1 MTIEDIMAEA
11 DSAIDSEEGKE
22 PEEEQQETLESLMA
36 QADKQI
42 EKESPAPSRLL
53 APEPVSELDALQ
65 AKAPTPKPQKEEA
78 PPEDAVDLLLQMT
91 QGQTPDQYDEK
102 VFQWRDTLTPKQF
115 SKLSKQD
122 PTFPMTDTQERAA
135 YDYLRKN
142 EDPFKIPRS
151 FEDWY
156 GIAEY
161 TGGIIPMV
169 GEQVKDSA
177 VGFVKGGY
185 KFGSGLLDYATAE
198 NYAWKD
204 AYETLPDD
212 AKERVRE
219 QLGSIPGGFF
229 NPKALA
235 DAEISKIVFS
245 ELPQEEQ
252 KKFEEQSAAGT
263 EAGRTAMFSVL
274 EPLVGL
280 PISMAETAT
289 KVATGGTS
297 IWDKITE
304 TTGARSYED
313 SFENWRNRRQFD
325 GSMQRWNAE
334 RPTSYAKFLE
344 VISPAIVSIAKLDGP
359 NVEDYMRE
367 EGLTREEA
375 ELARDYDV
383 EQRVLASINQVQ
395 EGIPDIDEDQRIF
408 GEFALPGGFGLD
420 QFGYAMNV
428 MRVGSWMTP
437 KLYAKLKLAGKTP
450 EEINE
455 YYTARTN
462 AAKESA
468 KKQLERRSKPTVA
481 GKVAGK
487 AADQIERI
495 QAAMNQSAFWKR
507 IRQASPYI
515 AGGAVGYGITEDP
528 LAFLYGPIAG
538 RLATSFPRFI
548 SDWDEARRIS
558 AGGRQGTFA
567 TLAEIR
573 QDRANASRGKPF
585 DPEAKPEIKLK
596 GSISERIQ
604 DYGGEKVDNILG
616 NIGDYLR
623 MGVEPTLI
631 GIGVGAINSSDDEE
645 LASMIGNGL
654 FFSLGGRGVKQIQ
667 NKIFGGYD
675 PVIEGRKLRQ
685 DMVDLQKLYR
695 DSSPESRKQ
704 IDRLSDWNTVV
715 AAKER
720 EVAAAQKRL
729 KEAQANAEKAAA
741 GDPTRFRTPAD
752 TIAEVGAASDKVVAA
767 KKALE
772 LRQATLDRVSRANE
786 QTRNE
791 YSRQWLRNLARINML
806 GNGTLREGMNNVG
819 INVLSSAE
827 IYKIMRRNPE
837 NASISNEAL
846 WQSATQSGFHSS
858 PDGTTVFKPGSPL
871 NEQGGKMTFDSK
883 RPSIVVNAD
892 YIRQTAGQTGQI
904 PIFALNHEFGH
915 HLKNVPE
922 YAELIRDSESMLFAQ
937 EVKDLSGNTVA
948 VTPGKYSQSDLVD
961 MYWNR
966 YLSGYTRAE
975 KTQFAQMNGLLD
987 ETTGQL
993 KPEETAAYMRN
1004 EVMADLTAE
1013 SVSRFIDPQKDG
1025 AIKDIYDRALL
1036 KFRTKKLANLVD
1048 KLRRLGGTGDVIS
1061 DNTGAELSPEIVQ
1074 TATDALK
1081 AYDALKNQVSPA
1093 VPQAERPKISRAQ
1106 IMRDRSLLSRYGADS
1121 PLFSTSVK
1129 AQVFDANGRPIG
1141 TSIPIDMKDPAL
1153 SEGVWERTET
1163 GVRQIGGY
1171 GRISRQIDL
1180 AGVPVGSRIVISNQ
1194 IDFQPDGVTPVVL
1207 KPKEAKKRGQ
1217 NRAQIIRAAL
1227 DNTPDYGSPNRFQ
1240 PVAPGSDTY
1249 RGTFTPLQIKALMDI
1264 PESVVPKSIKD
1275 RILAFNQALARND
1288 GTRMIV
1294 DYAAVMTDSG
1304 KYQAFSPKVYD
1315 VVPIGMMFSKDGNFL
1330 ATTISVTRLFDKL
1343 NAWSERMPARLDFWN
1358 GSKDRFW
1365 DDFSK
1370 KYLANWQKGIEG
1382 SGYTKKGE
1390 LVEGSIPLDADAEIA
1405 QQKANIFN
1413 DFLNLFDNATE
1424 GLNPDRTETPRRK
1437 GDPKDKNIDRTIMS
1451 MRIDHIA
1458 EIMENPMGK
1467 LPIIYVYA
1475 KQNYL
1480 PKPKIKSVGVAAKTA
1495 EQQARKS
1502 GFNSPMVFHGSQ
1514 SGSITSFSKEK
1525 LGSNTG
1531 AGSAKEGFFFA
1542 GKEKTSQAYTGP
1554 KLNVNDPD
1562 GFGEMLTWT
1571 DLMPDWESSYDND
1584 GLPYVSIPNESW
1596 KLTPPKEV
1604 AAALNIDQVLGEQF
1618 NTLQLDADM
1627 AFIDDLRSGK
1637 KIDWKKSFGSK
1648 DEFDETKKLVK
1659 ELTDEEFAKL
1669 KDYYE
1674 DIVARREYEYDSVAD
1689 LHPFYGGPDIPAA
1702 EDILKLAAERGQFSA
1717 TGLDG
1722 VYTIQPDGKDFVL
1735 KYKDETVDVANNID
1749 DLKEAATNHA
1759 NNYLEEIS
1767 TDSSGGKIYKTYL
1780 KYENPLVHDYK
1791 GAAYREESYYSVIQ
1805 RAKKGGHDAVILKN
1819 TYDGG
1824 PQDTVY
1830 IVFNPEQIKSADET
1844 TYNDRG
1850 KAIPLS
1856 KRFDSGSTDIRFLPK
1871 RKALVI
1877 PEENARF
1884 MELAKNPEENQKQL
1898 RQMVDDVASD
1908 AQYYGPLYHQTR
1920 SSEPFS
1926 EFDNIVEGGVKGIY
1940 AADIEHIESRERD
1953 DTPYGDSEIEV
1964 YVKINNPLTENDLG
1978 FYKGDQGEKR
1988 TLGNVVS
1995 SPYDPKWI
2003 ARMQSKGYD
2012 GIVWDGPSGMGQIVV
2027 AFDSSQIKKAD
2038 PVTYDDQGNV
2048 IPLSQ
2053 RFQSASRDIRYL
2065 PRKKIEGDE
2074 MPFKVVTQNRD
2085 PVLQQAAQRLIR
2097 GEIDTAEY
2105 QDLVRERSPYEDL
2118 PEVPEP
2124 MTTEAMKA
2132 AIAGQS
2138 RKAKVGIVRDVL
2150 KQNDEAESRID
2161 IKAFDDFG
2169 EYVSTIHKPTKKDVG
2184 GEAATPI
2191 AHESTVHLKDV
2202 KFMVNPTQSLMIAA
2216 GRNKGTIARINGK
2229 WQDTTPEG
2237 AFELANEK
2245 FNDPEWI
2252 QLGMNPTRQSNFYIR
2267 STGEPVKSA
2276 DEVIQ
2281 VGKFVLAKNPKKVTP
2296 DEMPERTMTDYGMQF
2311 LPRPKKADEGER
2323 RVPALSG
2330 VEPPVRFVGPRNTAL
2345 EGVTL
2350 EYEPEAKPLTGI
2362 SFLPRPKTDRYKFS
2376 FTVASD
2382 RIKLVDDLIKAKD
2395 WQGIRDLNQATV
2407 RHAMSD
2413 LRGVNY
2419 TIKDVLGAFENG
2431 REVSALVEVNTPDP
2445 EMVAEVRKRMV
2456 ALGELW
2462 KQTEVLEEKVGMGDQ
2477 DLLGT
2482 VDNDGFLH
2490 ITKHELDLDKLTSR
2504 MVEKARLAAGIQSM
2518 TIDGNQVIFYDTDN
2532 IGTGFAKR
2540 VGAFA
2545 DSIAEQGGIVRG
2557 SSTDDAAVRS
2567 YRDPES
2573 VKAGSLYYTDDPV
2586 QLFGAGQ
2593 LPDRLRSPVYR
2604 VVSELLGRPLPPP
2617 KDGKRS
2623 YFTKEDVTP
2632 KQVKL
2637 QTAIG
2642 NTQDRVVLNDRKN
2655 KDVVKAYEELNSEL
2669 IKQYDALVAAGMR
2682 FEALND
2688 YDAYSKIYPNSSAVI
2703 KDIRNN
2709 NQLMF
2714 LKTNPQT
2721 FGPMKDGKPMDFSFH
2736 PLLKDSGRTDSSG
2749 NKLNYNDI
2757 LRVVHD
2763 AIAHGTYS
2771 VEFGP
2776 IGEESAW
2783 HTHIRTIDNPWARW
2797 ALTMETR
2804 GQNSFVNYRDARI
2817 GKDKMPLKPGDNGYV
2832 PIPDRDYAEQKFAL
2846 IPLKYSLTGD
2856 AKVDKP
2862 VKELMAQLG
2871 KKRAEGSAEKQPD
2884 WMPSKAEAKQVLSK
2898 VPQPAGDPKTMVA
2911 DATAVM
2917 GKPTKADEASSV
2929 PVIVSK
2935 EWKKKKESRPE
2946 YEGIDDDDDGDT
2958 ITVGEAQLKD
2968 VVKYELTGLPIV
2980 VRPLPNYAAENNATK
2995 VAKNVLKIAER
3006 PEQYKEYS
3014 DRVVAAGE
3022 KVRNDPQRFTTLSGY
3037 LEFMRESG
3045 ASGNLLMPPTQLVEL
3060 VKNAQSILNLW
3071 NGGYHGA
3078 KTAPGTVKAAKEGL
3092 DGVNEMKSLMT
3103 ENGVNLGPTPMIT
3116 ALHHLWGILSR
3127 QLDPLNQEGM
3137 WMRLVSQPSVLKQ
3150 IQRSIDGEYNL
3161 SREQWKEIV
3170 QRARRNTKGQ
3180 YDKIGNNATAN
3191 ANSFALMLE
3200 RHNGKWDQLASIY
3213 RLDDPVAM
3221 TNAFWGLNV
3230 GPTGIKNKVQRFI
3243 GLTFGIHGSVLD
3255 RWRFVSL
3262 NLPMA
3267 MKLTGK
3273 PIPESYFKYYG
3284 RNKTIPE
3291 DPVGI
3296 YKSYGTVENGNPV
3309 YSTALY
3315 TGIDRTIE
3323 GVIANSP
3330 DIRNFLGVHATP
3342 GGFHWVDWNTV
3353 KNEAVGHSS
3362 LDLTKEFLKQKGRD
3376 ATVEDF
3382 LDVVQN
3388 STVYTRADQD
3398 GKILDLVMEN
3408 GVFRIRED

>member
-22 PEEEQQETLESLMA
+22 PEEEQQETPESLMA
-36 QADKQI
+36 KADEEI
-42 EKESPAPSRLL
+42 DKEPEDPSRLL
-53 APEPVSELDALQ
+53 APEPISELDALKP
-65 AKAPTPKPQKEEA
+65 KAPTPEPQKVEA
-78 PPEDAVDLLLQMT
+78 PPEDAVDILLQMT

-102 VFQWRDTLTPKQF
+102 VFQWRDTLTPQQF
-115 SKLSKQD
+115 AKLSKQD
-122 PTFPMTDTQERAA
+122 EAFPLTDTQERAA
-135 YDYLRKN
+135 YDYLRKSD
-142 EDPFKIPRS
+142 DPFKIPRN

-161 TGGIIPMV
+161 TAGMVPMV
-169 GEQVKDSA
+169 AEQVKDSA

-185 KFGSGLLDYATAE
+185 KFGKGLVDYATAE
-198 NYAWKD
+198 NFAWKD

-229 NPKALA
+229 NPKALP

-245 ELPQEEQ
+245 ELPQQEQ

-263 EAGRTAMFSVL
+263 EAGRTAMFSAL

-289 KVATGGTS
+289 KVATGGIS
-297 IWDKITE
+297 AWDRVTE
-304 TTGARSYED
+304 ATGIRSYED
-313 SFENWRNRRQFD
+313 SFENWRNRRLFD

-344 VISPAIVSIAKLDGP
+344 IISPAIVSIAKLDGP
-359 NVEDYMRE
+359 TVEDYMRE
-367 EGLTREEA
+367 EGLTREQA
-375 ELARDYDV
+375 ELARDYDA
-383 EQRVLASINQVQ
+383 EQRTLASIDQVQ
-395 EGIPDIDEDQRIF
+395 EERIPDIDEDIRIF
-408 GEFALPGGFGLD
+408 GEFALPAGFGLD
-420 QFGYAMNV
+420 QFGYAMNL

-437 KLYAKLKLAGKTP
+437 KLYAKLRLAGKTP
-450 EEINE
+450 EEINQ

-468 KKQLERRSKPTVA
+468 KKQLERRSKPTVT
-481 GKVAGK
+481 GTVAGK
-487 AADQIERI
+487 TADQIERI
-495 QAAMNQSAFWKR
+495 QAAMDQSAFWKR
-507 IRQASPYI
+507 IRQASPYV
-515 AGGAVGYGITEDP
+515 AGAAVGYGVTEDP
-528 LAFLYGPIAG
+528 LAFLYGSIGG

-567 TLAEIR
+567 TLAEVR
-573 QDRANASRGKPF
+573 QDRANARRGRPF

-596 GSISERIQ
+596 GSVSERIQ
-604 DYGGEKVDNILG
+604 DYGGEKIDNILG
-616 NIGDYLR
+616 NIGDYVR
-623 MGVEPTLI
+623 IGVEPTLI

-654 FFSLGGRGVKQIQ
+654 VFSLGGRGIQQIR
-667 NKIFGGYD
+667 NKLFGGYD
-675 PVIEGRKLRQ
+675 PVIEGRRLRQ
-685 DMVDLQKLYR
+685 DMVDFQKLYR

-715 AAKER
+715 DAKKRDLE
-720 EVAAAQKRL
+720 AAQKRL
-729 KEAQANAEKAAA
+729 QDAEAAA
-741 GDPTRFRTPAD
+741 QKARDGDPTKFRTEAD
-752 TIAEVGAASDKVVAA
+752 RISEVGSALEKVSVAR
-767 KKALE
+767 KGVE
-772 LRQATLDRVSRANE
+772 LRQATLDRVSRANL

-791 YSRQWLRNLARINML
+791 YSRLWLRNLARVNVL

-827 IYKIMRRNPE
+827 IYKLMRRNPE
-837 NASISNEAL
+837 NASLSNERL
-846 WQSATQSGFHSS
+846 WQSATQSGFYSS

-871 NEQGGKMTFDSK
+871 NEQGGKMIFDSK
-883 RPSIVVNAD
+883 RPSVVVNAD
-892 YIRQTAGQTGQI
+892 YIRQTAGKTGQL

-922 YAELIRDSESMLFAQ
+922 YAELIKDSESMLFAQ

-966 YLSGYTRAE
+966 YLAGYTRAE

-1025 AIKDIYDRALL
+1025 AVKDIYDRALL
-1036 KFRTKKLANLVD
+1036 KFRTKRLANLVD
-1048 KLRRLGGTGDVIS
+1048 KLRRLGGTGDVIT
-1061 DNTGAELSPEIVQ
+1061 DNTGAGLSPEVVQ

-1093 VPQAERPKISRAQ
+1093 VPQPERPKISKAQMMGDRAVQ
-1106 IMRDRSLLSRYGADS
+1106 ARYGSDS

-1129 AQVFDANGRPIG
+1129 AQVFDASGKPIG

-1163 GVRQIGGY
+1163 GVKQIGGY
-1171 GRISRQIDL
+1171 GRLSRQIDL
-1180 AGVPVGSRIVISNQ
+1180 TGVPVGSRIVISNQ
-1194 IDFQPDGVTPVVL
+1194 LDYQPDGVTPIIL
-1207 KPKEAKKRGQ
+1207 NPKQAKKRGKD
-1217 NRAQIIRAAL
+1217 RFQIVRSVL
-1227 DNTPDYGSPNRFQ
+1227 DNTPDYGAPNRFQ

-1249 RGTFTPLQIKALMDI
+1249 RGTFTPLQMKALMDI
-1264 PESVVPKSIKD
+1264 PESVVPKSIKEK
-1275 RILAFNQALARND
+1275 IIAINTALARND

-1343 NAWSERMPARLDFWN
+1343 NAWSDRMPARLDFWN
-1358 GSKDRFW
+1358 GSKDKFW

-1390 LVEGSIPLDADAEIA
+1390 LVEGSTPLDADAEIA
-1405 QQKANIFN
+1405 KQKANIFN
-1413 DFLNLFDNATE
+1413 DFLNLFDKETE
-1424 GLNPDRTETPRRK
+1424 GLNPDRTATPRRK
-1437 GDPKDKNIDRTIMS
+1437 GDPRDKNIDRTIMS
-1451 MRIDHIA
+1451 LRIDHIA
-1458 EIMENPMGK
+1458 EIIENPMGK
-1467 LPIIYVYA
+1467 LPIVYGYA
-1475 KQNYL
+1475 KQNFL
-1480 PKPKIKSVGVAAKTA
+1480 PKSPEQKNRSKKPSESDLAYLKAIESGDIDSVEPVLKNLEDRA
-1495 EQQARKS
+1495 QS
-1502 GFNSPMVFHGSQ
+1502 LINS
-1514 SGSITSFSKEK
+1514 
-1525 LGSNTG
+1525 LGS
-1531 AGSAKEGFFFA
+1531 
-1542 GKEKTSQAYTGP
+1542 
-1554 KLNVNDPD
+1554 
-1562 GFGEMLTWT
+1562 
-1571 DLMPDWESSYDND
+1571 
-1584 GLPYVSIPNESW
+1584 
-1596 KLTPPKEV
+1596 PKESEKRGDWYS
-1604 AAALNIDQVLGEQF
+1604 ANSVLQWV
-1618 NTLQLDADM
+1618 NSV
-1627 AFIDDLRSGK
+1627 RSGK
-1637 KIDWKKSFGSK
+1637 KPSRSISF
-1648 DEFDETKKLVK
+1648 
-1659 ELTDEEFAKL
+1659 
-1669 KDYYE
+1669 
-1674 DIVARREYEYDSVAD
+1674 
-1689 LHPFYGGPDIPAA
+1689 
-1702 EDILKLAAERGQFSA
+1702 ERGQSK
-1717 TGLDG
+1717 L
-1722 VYTIQPDGKDFVL
+1722 VP
-1735 KYKDETVDVANNID
+1735 E
-1749 DLKEAATNHA
+1749 
-1759 NNYLEEIS
+1759 S
-1767 TDSSGGKIYKTYL
+1767 TDRFLERISDNYSGIKL
-1780 KYENPLVHDYK
+1780 P
-1791 GAAYREESYYSVIQ
+1791 S
-1805 RAKKGGHDAVILKN
+1805 DAEIALSKA
-1819 TYDGG
+1819 
-1824 PQDTVY
+1824 
-1830 IVFNPEQIKSADET
+1830 EQI
-1844 TYNDRG
+1844 
-1850 KAIPLS
+1850 
-1856 KRFDSGSTDIRFLPK
+1856 SGT
-1871 RKALVI
+1871 
-1877 PEENARF
+1877 
-1884 MELAKNPEENQKQL
+1884 
-1898 RQMVDDVASD
+1898 
-1908 AQYYGPLYHQTR
+1908 
-1920 SSEPFS
+1920 
-1926 EFDNIVEGGVKGIY
+1926 
-1940 AADIEHIESRERD
+1940 
-1953 DTPYGDSEIEV
+1953 
-1964 YVKINNPLTENDLG
+1964 
-1978 FYKGDQGEKR
+1978 
-1988 TLGNVVS
+1988 
-1995 SPYDPKWI
+1995 
-2003 ARMQSKGYD
+2003 
-2012 GIVWDGPSGMGQIVV
+2012 
-2027 AFDSSQIKKAD
+2027 
-2038 PVTYDDQGNV
+2038 
-2048 IPLSQ
+2048 
-2053 RFQSASRDIRYL
+2053 DIRYL
-2065 PRKKIEGDE
+2065 PRKKIEGEE

-2085 PVLQQAAQRLIR
+2085 PEMQAAAQRLIR
-2097 GEIDTAEY
+2097 GEIDAAEY
-2105 QDLVRERSPYEDL
+2105 QALVRDRSPYEDL
-2118 PEVPEP
+2118 DDVPEP
-2124 MTTEAMKA
+2124 
-2132 AIAGQS
+2132 QS
-2138 RKAKVGIVRDVL
+2138 VDQIKVTMGGREEKPSARSAKVGVAKAAGL
-2150 KQNDEAESRID
+2150 KQGDLAESRID
-2161 IKAFDDFG
+2161 IRAYLDKG
-2169 EYVSTIHKPTKKDVG
+2169 EHVNVLHQPTSKEIGGSASGVISYEPTIHM
-2184 GEAATPI
+2184 
-2191 AHESTVHLKDV
+2191 KDV
-2202 KFMVNPTQSLMIAA
+2202 KFMVNPTTSLEIAA
-2216 GRNKGTIARINGK
+2216 GRSKSTIARINGK
-2229 WQDTTPEG
+2229 WQDTSPEV
-2237 AFELANEK
+2237 AFETANEK
-2245 FNDPEWI
+2245 FNDPEWV

-2276 DEVIQ
+2276 DEIIQ
-2281 VGKFVLAKNPKKVTP
+2281 IGKFVLAKNAKKVTP
-2296 DEMPERTMTDYGMQF
+2296 EEMPERTMTDYGMQF
-2311 LPRPKKADEGER
+2311 LPRPKRAEEGER
-2323 RVPALSG
+2323 KTPVLSG
-2330 VEPPVRFVGPRNTAL
+2330 VEPPVRFVGPQGGAL
-2345 EGVTL
+2345 EGITV
-2350 EYEPEAKPLTGI
+2350 EYQPEAKTLEGI
-2362 SFLPRPKTDRYKFS
+2362 SFLPRPKTDRYKFA

-2431 REVSALVEVNTPDP
+2431 REVSAIVEVNTPDP

-2462 KQTEVLEEKVGMGDQ
+2462 KQTEVLEEMVGMGDK

-2482 VDNDGFLH
+2482 IDNDGFLH
-2490 ITKHELDLDKLTSR
+2490 IAKHELEFDKLTSR
-2504 MVEKARLAAGIQSM
+2504 MVEKARLDAGIQSM
-2518 TIDGNQVIFYDTDN
+2518 TIDGNNVIFYDTDN
-2532 IGTGFAKR
+2532 IGAGFAER

-2545 DSIAEQGGIVRG
+2545 KSVAEAGGIFRG
-2557 SSTDDAAVRS
+2557 SSTDNAAVRS

-2573 VKAGSLYYTDDPV
+2573 VKAGSLYYTDNPV

-2637 QTAIG
+2637 QNAIG
-2642 NTQDRVVLNDRKN
+2642 NSQDRVVLNDRKN
-2655 KDVVKAYEELNSEL
+2655 KDVVKAYEELNAEL
-2669 IKQYDALVAAGMR
+2669 VKQYDALVAAGMR

-2688 YDAYSKIYPNSSAVI
+2688 YETYSKTYPNSSAVI
-2703 KDIRNN
+2703 RDIRNN

-2714 LKTNPQT
+2714 LKTNHET
-2721 FGPMKDGKPMDFSFH
+2721 FGPLKNGKPMDFSFH
-2736 PLLKDSGRTDSSG
+2736 PLLQDSGRTDSTG
-2749 NKLNYNDI
+2749 NKLNYNNI

-2763 AIAHGTYS
+2763 AIAHGTYAA
-2771 VEFGP
+2771 EFGP

-2804 GQNSFVNYRDARI
+2804 GQNSFVNYRDVRI
-2817 GKDKMPLKPGDNGYV
+2817 GKDKMPLKPGDDGYV

-2862 VKELMAQLG
+2862 VKELMAQIG
-2871 KKRAEGSAEKQPD
+2871 KKRAEGSAEKEPD
-2884 WMPSKAEAKQVLSK
+2884 WMPSKAKAKEVLSK
-2898 VPQPAGDPKTMVA
+2898 VPQPVGNPKTMVA

-2935 EWKKKKESRPE
+2935 EWVQKKAKKDDEEIGDDES
-2946 YEGIDDDDDGDT
+2946 DT

-2968 VVKYELTGLPIV
+2968 VVKYELTGMPIV
-2980 VRPLPNYAAENNATK
+2980 VRPLPNYAAANNATK
-2995 VAKNVLKIAER
+2995 VAKDVLKIAER

-3137 WMRLVSQPSVLKQ
+3137 WMRLVSNPRVLEQ

-3161 SREQWKEIV
+3161 TREQWKDIV
-3170 QRARRNTKGQ
+3170 QKARRDTKGD
-3180 YDKIGNNATAN
+3180 YAKIGNNATAN

-3273 PIPESYFKYYG
+3273 PVPESYFKYYG

-3330 DIRNFLGVHATP
+3330 ALRNFLGVHATP

>member
-42 EKESPAPSRLL
+42 EEESPAPSRLL
-53 APEPVSELDALQ
+53 APEPISELDALQ

-263 EAGRTAMFSVL
+263 EAGRTAMFSAL

-280 PISMAETAT
+280 PISMAETAV

-297 IWDKITE
+297 IWDRITE
-304 TTGARSYED
+304 TAGARSYED

-616 NIGDYLR
+616 NIGDYVR

-654 FFSLGGRGVKQIQ
+654 FFSLGGRGFKQIQ
-667 NKIFGGYD
+667 NKILGGYD

-729 KEAQANAEKAAA
+729 QEAQANAEKAAA

-892 YIRQTAGQTGQI
+892 YIRQTAGQTGQL

-937 EVKDLSGNTVA
+937 DIKDLSGNTVA

-966 YLSGYTRAE
+966 YLAGYTRAE

-1061 DNTGAELSPEIVQ
+1061 DNTGAELSPELVQ

-1106 IMRDRSLLSRYGADS
+1106 MMGDRAVQARYGSDS

-1129 AQVFDANGRPIG
+1129 AQVFDTSGKPIG

-1163 GVRQIGGY
+1163 GVKQIGGY
-1171 GRISRQIDL
+1171 GRLSRQIDL
-1180 AGVPVGSRIVISNQ
+1180 AGVPIGSRIVISNQ
-1194 IDFQPDGVTPVVL
+1194 LDYQPDGVTPIIL
-1207 KPKEAKKRGQ
+1207 NPKQAKKRGKD
-1217 NRAQIIRAAL
+1217 RFQIVRSVL
-1227 DNTPDYGSPNRFQ
+1227 DNTPDYGAPNRFQ

-1249 RGTFTPLQIKALMDI
+1249 RGTFTPLQMKALMEI
-1264 PESVVPKSIKD
+1264 PESVVPKSIKEK
-1275 RILAFNQALARND
+1275 IIAINTALARND

-1467 LPIIYVYA
+1467 LPIIYKYA
-1475 KQNYL
+1475 KQNFL
-1480 PKPKIKSVGVAAKTA
+1480 PKPKSKKGSSDEKYFELLQDPEANREKLQKMVDDAAKS
-1495 EQQARKS
+1495 S
-1502 GFNSPMVFHGSQ
+1502 GYRILWHGPS
-1514 SGSITSFSKEK
+1514 
-1525 LGSNTG
+1525 
-1531 AGSAKEGFFFA
+1531 
-1542 GKEKTSQAYTGP
+1542 
-1554 KLNVNDPD
+1554 DP
-1562 GFGEMLTWT
+1562 
-1571 DLMPDWESSYDND
+1571 
-1584 GLPYVSIPNESW
+1584 
-1596 KLTPPKEV
+1596 
-1604 AAALNIDQVLGEQF
+1604 
-1618 NTLQLDADM
+1618 
-1627 AFIDDLRSGK
+1627 
-1637 KIDWKKSFGSK
+1637 
-1648 DEFDETKKLVK
+1648 EFRNL
-1659 ELTDEEFAKL
+1659 
-1669 KDYYE
+1669 
-1674 DIVARREYEYDSVAD
+1674 
-1689 LHPFYGGPDIPAA
+1689 
-1702 EDILKLAAERGQFSA
+1702 
-1717 TGLDG
+1717 
-1722 VYTIQPDGKDFVL
+1722 
-1735 KYKDETVDVANNID
+1735 NNID
-1749 DLKEAATNHA
+1749 PYLMGWFTNSKQEAAT
-1759 NNYLEEIS
+1759 
-1767 TDSSGGKIYKTYL
+1767 
-1780 KYENPLVHDYK
+1780 
-1791 GAAYREESYYSVIQ
+1791 YS
-1805 RAKKGGHDAVILKN
+1805 N
-1819 TYDGG
+1819 GG
-1824 PQDTVY
+1824 PPLRGAVKIQNPIVNKQDPNGEFRQDWRNNFPQLENLGYDAIYNEIADAY
-1830 IVFNPEQIKSADET
+1830 IPFRPSQIESADPVT
-1844 TYNDRG
+1844 RDDQGNI
-1850 KAIPLS
+1850 IPLS
-1856 KRFDSGSTDIRFLPK
+1856 QRFDSGSTDIRFLPK
-1871 RKALVI
+1871 RKALVT

-2053 RFQSASRDIRYL
+2053 RFQSASSDIRYL
-2065 PRKKIEGDE
+2065 PRKKIEGEE
-2074 MPFKVVTQNRD
+2074 MPFKGKIVTQNRD

-2105 QDLVRERSPYEDL
+2105 QDLVRDRSPYEDL
-2118 PEVPEP
+2118 PDVPEP
-2124 MTTEAMKA
+2124 MTTEAMKD
-2132 AIAGQS
+2132 AIAGES
-2138 RKAKVGIVRDVL
+2138 RKEKVGIVRDVL

-2161 IKAFDDFG
+2161 IKAFENFG
-2169 EYVSTIHKPTKKDVG
+2169 EYVATIHKPTKKEVG
-2184 GEAATPI
+2184 GEAAPPI

-2216 GRNKGTIARINGK
+2216 GRSKGTIARINGK

-2245 FNDPEWI
+2245 FNDPEWV
-2252 QLGMNPTRQSNFYIR
+2252 QLGMNPTRQSNFYVR

-2296 DEMPERTMTDYGMQF
+2296 EEMPERTMTDYGMQF

-2323 RVPALSG
+2323 KVPALSG

-2462 KQTEVLEEKVGMGDQ
+2462 KQTEVLEEKVGMGDI

-2482 VDNDGFLH
+2482 IDNDGFLH
-2490 ITKHELDLDKLTSR
+2490 IGKYELEFDKLTSR

-2518 TIDGNQVIFYDTDN
+2518 TIDGNNVIFYDTDN
-2532 IGTGFAKR
+2532 IGAGFAKR
-2540 VGAFA
+2540 IGDFTKNVT
-2545 DSIAEQGGIVRG
+2545 ENGGVVRG
-2557 SSTDDAAVRS
+2557 SSRDNAAVRS

-2623 YFTKEDVTP
+2623 YFVKEDVTP

-2637 QTAIG
+2637 QNAIG

-2935 EWKKKKESRPE
+2935 EWKKKKEARPE

-2980 VRPLPNYAAENNATK
+2980 VRPLPNYAAANNATK
-2995 VAKNVLKIAER
+2995 VAKNVLNIAER

>member
-11 DSAIDSEEGKE
+11 DSAIDAEKGKE
-22 PEEEQQETLESLMA
+22 PEEEKQDTPESVLA
-36 QADKQI
+36 QADAEI
-42 EKESPAPSRLL
+42 DKEPEAPSRLL
-53 APEPVSELDALQ
+53 APEPISELDALKS
-65 AKAPTPKPQKEEA
+65 KAPTPEPPKEEV
-78 PPEDAVDLLLQMT
+78 PPEDAVDILLQMT

-102 VFQWRDTLTPKQF
+102 VFQWRDTLTPQQF
-115 SKLSKQD
+115 AKLSKAD
-122 PTFPMTDTQERAA
+122 GTFPLTDAQERAA

-151 FEDWY
+151 FDDWY

-161 TGGIIPMV
+161 TSGMVPMV
-169 GEQVKDSA
+169 AETVKDSA

-185 KFGSGLLDYATAE
+185 KFGKGLFDYATAE
-198 NYAWKD
+198 NFAWKD
-204 AYETLPDD
+204 AYETLPEDS
-212 AKERVRE
+212 KERVRE

-229 NPKALA
+229 NPKALT

-263 EAGRTAMFSVL
+263 EAGRTAVFSAL

-297 IWDKITE
+297 IWDRITE
-304 TTGARSYED
+304 ATGARSYED
-313 SFENWRNRRQFD
+313 SFENWRNRRLFD
-325 GSMQRWNAE
+325 GAMQRWNAE
-334 RPTSYAKFLE
+334 RPTSYAKALE
-344 VISPAIVSIAKLDGP
+344 VMSPAMVSIAKLDGP
-359 NVEDYMRE
+359 TIEDYMRE
-367 EGLTREEA
+367 EGLTREQA

-383 EQRVLASINQVQ
+383 EQRVMASIDQVQ
-395 EGIPDIDEDQRIF
+395 EEIIPDIDEDIRIF
-408 GEFALPGGFGLD
+408 GEFALPAGFGLD
-420 QFGYAMNV
+420 QFGYAMNL

-437 KLYAKLKLAGKTP
+437 KLYAKLRLAGKTP

-462 AAKESA
+462 AAKEAA
-468 KKQLERRSKPTVA
+468 KKQLERRSKPTIT
-481 GKVAGK
+481 GTVAGK

-495 QAAMNQSAFWKR
+495 QAAMDQSAFWKR
-507 IRQASPYI
+507 IRQASPYV
-515 AGGAVGYGITEDP
+515 AGAAVGYGVTEDP
-528 LAFLYGPIAG
+528 LAFLYGSVGG

-567 TLAEIR
+567 TLAELR
-573 QDRANASRGKPF
+573 QDRANARRGKPF

-596 GSISERIQ
+596 GSVSERIQ
-604 DYGGEKVDNILG
+604 DYGGEKIDNILG
-616 NIGDYLR
+616 NIGDYVR
-623 MGVEPTLI
+623 IGVEPTLI

-645 LASMIGNGL
+645 LAATIGNGL
-654 FFSLGGRGVKQIQ
+654 LFSLGGRGVQQMRTKV
-667 NKIFGGYD
+667 FGGYD
-675 PVIEGRKLRQ
+675 TVIEGRKLRQ

-695 DSSPESRKQ
+695 DATPETRKQ

-720 EVAAAQKRL
+720 DVAAAQKRL
-729 KEAQANAEKAAA
+729 QEAQANAEKTAA

-752 TIAEVGAASDKVVAA
+752 TIAETAAAAEKVVAA
-767 KKALE
+767 KKSLE
-772 LRQATLDRVSRANE
+772 LRQATLDRVQRANV

-827 IYKIMRRNPE
+827 IYKMMRRNPE
-837 NASISNEAL
+837 NASISNERL

-871 NEQGGKMTFDSK
+871 NQQGGKVVFDSK
-883 RPSIVVNAD
+883 RPSVVVNAD
-892 YIRQTAGQTGQI
+892 YIRQTAGQTGQL

-922 YAELIRDSESMLFAQ
+922 YAELIKDSESMLFAQ

-948 VTPGKYSQSDLVD
+948 VTPGKYTQQDLVD

-966 YLSGYTRAE
+966 YLAGYTRAE
-975 KTQFAQMNGLLD
+975 KMEFAQMNGLID
-987 ETTGQL
+987 EATGQL
-993 KPEETAAYMRN
+993 KPEETASYMRN
-1004 EVMADLTAE
+1004 EIMADLTAE
-1013 SVSRFIDPQKDG
+1013 TVSRFVDPQKDG
-1025 AIKDIYDRALL
+1025 AVKDIYDRALL
-1036 KFRTKKLANLVD
+1036 KFRTKRLAQLVD
-1048 KLRRLGGTGDVIS
+1048 KLRRLGGTGDVIT
-1061 DNTGAELSPEIVQ
+1061 DNTGAELSPDVMQ

-1093 VPQAERPKISRAQ
+1093 VPQPERPKISRAQ
-1106 IMRDRSLLSRYGADS
+1106 MMRDRSLLSRYGADS

-1129 AQVFDANGRPIG
+1129 AQVFDANGNPVG
-1141 TSIPIDMKDPAL
+1141 ASIPIDMKDPAL

-1180 AGVPVGSRIVISNQ
+1180 TGIPVGSRIVISNQ
-1194 IDFQPDGVTPVVL
+1194 IDFQPDGVTPIVL
-1207 KPKEAKKRGQ
+1207 NPRAAKKRGQ
-1217 NRAQIIRAAL
+1217 DRAQIIRAAL
-1227 DNTPDYGSPNRFQ
+1227 DNTPDYGAPNRFQ
-1240 PVAPGSDTY
+1240 PVAPGSNTY

-1382 SGYTKKGE
+1382 SGYNKKGE
-1390 LVEGSIPLDADAEIA
+1390 PVEGSIPLDADAEIA
-1405 QQKANIFN
+1405 KQKANIFN

-1424 GLNPDRTETPRRK
+1424 GLNPDRTTTPRRK
-1437 GDPKDKNIDRTIMS
+1437 GDPRDKDIDRTIMS
-1451 MRIDHIA
+1451 MRIDHVA
-1458 EIMENPMGK
+1458 EVLENPMGK
-1467 LPIIYVYA
+1467 LPIIYGYA

-1480 PKPKIKSVGVAAKTA
+1480 PKPK
-1495 EQQARKS
+1495 
-1502 GFNSPMVFHGSQ
+1502 
-1514 SGSITSFSKEK
+1514 
-1525 LGSNTG
+1525 
-1531 AGSAKEGFFFA
+1531 
-1542 GKEKTSQAYTGP
+1542 
-1554 KLNVNDPD
+1554 
-1562 GFGEMLTWT
+1562 
-1571 DLMPDWESSYDND
+1571 
-1584 GLPYVSIPNESW
+1584 
-1596 KLTPPKEV
+1596 
-1604 AAALNIDQVLGEQF
+1604 
-1618 NTLQLDADM
+1618 
-1627 AFIDDLRSGK
+1627 
-1637 KIDWKKSFGSK
+1637 
-1648 DEFDETKKLVK
+1648 
-1659 ELTDEEFAKL
+1659 
-1669 KDYYE
+1669 
-1674 DIVARREYEYDSVAD
+1674 
-1689 LHPFYGGPDIPAA
+1689 
-1702 EDILKLAAERGQFSA
+1702 
-1717 TGLDG
+1717 
-1722 VYTIQPDGKDFVL
+1722 
-1735 KYKDETVDVANNID
+1735 
-1749 DLKEAATNHA
+1749 
-1759 NNYLEEIS
+1759 
-1767 TDSSGGKIYKTYL
+1767 
-1780 KYENPLVHDYK
+1780 
-1791 GAAYREESYYSVIQ
+1791 
-1805 RAKKGGHDAVILKN
+1805 
-1819 TYDGG
+1819 
-1824 PQDTVY
+1824 
-1830 IVFNPEQIKSADET
+1830 
-1844 TYNDRG
+1844 
-1850 KAIPLS
+1850 
-1856 KRFDSGSTDIRFLPK
+1856 
-1871 RKALVI
+1871 
-1877 PEENARF
+1877 
-1884 MELAKNPEENQKQL
+1884 
-1898 RQMVDDVASD
+1898 
-1908 AQYYGPLYHQTR
+1908 
-1920 SSEPFS
+1920 
-1926 EFDNIVEGGVKGIY
+1926 
-1940 AADIEHIESRERD
+1940 
-1953 DTPYGDSEIEV
+1953 
-1964 YVKINNPLTENDLG
+1964 
-1978 FYKGDQGEKR
+1978 DQGEEA
-1988 TLGNVVS
+1988 T
-1995 SPYDPKWI
+1995 
-2003 ARMQSKGYD
+2003 
-2012 GIVWDGPSGMGQIVV
+2012 
-2027 AFDSSQIKKAD
+2027 
-2038 PVTYDDQGNV
+2038 
-2048 IPLSQ
+2048 
-2053 RFQSASRDIRYL
+2053 
-2065 PRKKIEGDE
+2065 PRKKIDGEE

-2105 QDLVRERSPYEDL
+2105 QALVRERSPYEDL

-2124 MTTEAMKA
+2124 MSVEAMKA
-2132 AIAGQS
+2132 AIAGES

-2169 EYVSTIHKPTKKDVG
+2169 EYVSTIHKPTKKEVG

-2202 KFMVNPTQSLMIAA
+2202 KFMVNPTQSLEIAA
-2216 GRNKGTIARINGK
+2216 GRSKGTIARIKGK

-2245 FNDPEWI
+2245 FNDPEWV

-2323 RVPALSG
+2323 KTPVLSG
-2330 VEPPVRFVGPRNTAL
+2330 VEPPVRFVGPQGTAL

-2350 EYEPEAKPLTGI
+2350 QYEPEAKTLAGI
-2362 SFLPRPKTDRYKFS
+2362 SFLPRPKTDRYKFA

-2395 WQGIRDLNQATV
+2395 WQGIRDLNQATI

-2431 REVSALVEVNTPDP
+2431 REVSAIVEVNTPDP
-2445 EMVAEVRKRMV
+2445 EMIAEVRKRMV
-2456 ALGELW
+2456 SLGELW
-2462 KQTEVLEEKVGMGDQ
+2462 KQTEVLEEKVGMGDE
-2477 DLLGT
+2477 DLFGT
-2482 VDNDGFLH
+2482 IDNDGFLH
-2490 ITKHELDLDKLTSR
+2490 IGKYELDFDKLTSR

-2518 TIDGNQVIFYDTDN
+2518 TIDGNSVIFYDTDN
-2532 IGTGFAKR
+2532 IGRGFAER

-2545 DSIAEQGGIVRG
+2545 KSVAEQGGVLRG
-2557 SSTDDAAVRS
+2557 SSTDNAAVRS

-2632 KQVKL
+2632 QQVKL
-2637 QTAIG
+2637 QRAIG

-2655 KDVVKAYEELNSEL
+2655 KDVVKAYEELNAEL
-2669 IKQYDALVAAGMR
+2669 LKQYDALVAAGMR

-2688 YDAYSKIYPNSSAVI
+2688 YDAYNKTYPNSAAVI

-2721 FGPMKDGKPMDFSFH
+2721 FGPLKNGKPMDFSFH
-2736 PLLKDSGRTDSSG
+2736 PLLQNSGRKDSAG
-2749 NKLNYNDI
+2749 NELNYNDI

-2763 AIAHGTYS
+2763 AIAHGTYAA
-2771 VEFGP
+2771 EFGP

-2817 GKDKMPLKPGDNGYV
+2817 GKDKMPLKPGDDGYV

-2846 IPLKYSLTGD
+2846 LPLKYTLTGD

-2862 VKELMAQLG
+2862 VKDLMAQIG
-2871 KKRAEGSAEKQPD
+2871 EKRAQGSAEKRPD
-2884 WMPSKAEAKQVLSK
+2884 WMPSKAKEKEILSK

-2935 EWKKKKESRPE
+2935 EWMKKKAKKDE
-2946 YEGIDDDDDGDT
+2946 DDGDEDDGDT

-2968 VVKYELTGLPIV
+2968 VVKYQLTGLPIV
-2980 VRPLPNYAAENNATK
+2980 VRPLPNYAAANNATK
-2995 VAKNVLKIAER
+2995 VAKDVLKIAER

-3014 DRVVAAGE
+3014 DRVLAAGE

-3071 NGGYHGA
+3071 NGGYHGT
-3078 KTAPGTVKAAKEGL
+3078 KTAPGTIKAAKEGL

-3137 WMRLVSQPSVLKQ
+3137 WMRLVSQPAVLEQ

-3161 SREQWKEIV
+3161 TREQWKAIV
-3170 QRARRNTKGQ
+3170 QRARKDTKGE
-3180 YDKIGNNATAN
+3180 YAKIGNNATAN

-3200 RHNGKWDQLASIY
+3200 RHNGKWDQLAAIY

-3330 DIRNFLGVHATP
+3330 AIRNFLGVHATP
-3342 GGFHWVDWNTV
+3342 GGFHWVDWNAV